1 MLKLHGWVGGVSSIA
16 VIAVGLALFVICRKY
31 VKWRI
36 TLAYLAATAL
46 FALGLNFVYGG
57 DPILRVVYRLFVGS
71 SIFLAFF
78 MATDPAT
85 TPLTHWGQA
94 IFGVGLGILSIVF
107 QVYFNFLGGS
117 IAALVIMNL
126 TSPLLDKV
134 GIPPSRTTKITP
146 KLQANLCEGCGHCVF
161 VCPARIDLKG
171 TVLRSKAMLR
181 QQ

>member
-85 TPLTHWGQA
+85 TPLTPLGTSDIRGRLRHIVHSVSSILQLPRWLDRR
-94 IFGVGLGILSIVF
+94 VGHNEF
-107 QVYFNFLGGS
+107 DFT
-117 IAALVIMNL
+117 A
-126 TSPLLDKV
+126 V
-134 GIPPSRTTKITP
+134 G
-146 KLQANLCEGCGHCVF
+146 
-161 VCPARIDLKG
+161 
-171 TVLRSKAMLR
+171 
-181 QQ
+181 